1 MHNTLWVF
9 LGRGK
14 MSDMLQLNKQK
25 RVNTELNNFFTTI
38 KAPVIK
44 TLSSTQWLT
53 LTANELCVN

>member
-1 MHNTLWVF
+1 
-9 LGRGK
+9 

-25 RVNTELNNFFTTI
+25 RVNTELNHFFTTI